1 MMRDF
6 SRSIIFT
13 QLPSIIRISALFILG
28 VLAGCASS
36 LREPSDAGPT
46 RQIDVSAIPEVIAR
60 PVTRTKAGNY
70 SPYTVLGK
78 TYAVLEDSRG
88 YRAEGLASW
97 YGSKFHGRHTSNGE
111 IFDMY
116 GLTAA
121 HKHLPIP
128 TYAEVTNLNNGRS
141 IVVRINDRGPFHSD
155 RIIDLSWAAAAKLGF
170 ANMGTAPVRVV
181 TIDPDSGA
189 TPVQLAPVKKVLPAP
204 SQAAT
209 PAPMLLPARSYYQV
223 ASLTDRFRA
232 SQYAQ
237 DIEALT
243 KYPVAIDW
251 DDAASAP
258 VYKVLVGP
266 LKDRREVSELSTLL
280 KSNGVNTGFLMQLDR
295 SQSVM
300 DIDTR

>member
-1 MMRDF
+1 M
-6 SRSIIFT
+6 
-13 QLPSIIRISALFILG
+13 IRWFVVL
-28 VLAGCASS
+28 VLAILTGCASS
-36 LREPSDAGPT
+36 LREPSDAAPT
-46 RQIDVSAIPEVIAR
+46 RKVDVSAIPEVIAR

-78 TYAVLEDSRG
+78 TYAVLDDSRG

-128 TYAEVTNLNNGRS
+128 TYAEVTNLDNGKT
-141 IVVRINDRGPFHSD
+141 ITVRINDRGPFHGD

-170 ANMGTAPVRVV
+170 ADMGTAPVRIV

-189 TPVQLAPVKKVLPAP
+189 QAPRTAPVKAVLPAP
-204 SQAAT
+204 LQESPPT
-209 PAPMLLPARSYYQV
+209 PMLLPARSYYQI

-232 SQYAQ
+232 SRLAQ
-237 DIEALT
+237 DVEALT

-251 DDAASAP
+251 DEAAASP

-266 LKDRREVSELSTLL
+266 VKDRREIDELSTLL
-280 KSNGVNTGFLMQLDR
+280 SANGLSAGFLMQLDR
-295 SQSVM
+295 SHSAT